1 MRIGGRSV
9 VTIGA
14 YDGVHIGHRQVIE
27 HVRSI
32 AEAEQLA
39 SVVVTFDRHPA
50 SVVRPESAP
59 PLLTDLGQKLELLW
73 ATGVDD
79 VVVIRFDEDRATE
92 TAEDFVTEVLV
103 SQLSAA
109 VVVVGRDFHFGKGR
123 GGNVALLEAMGL
135 AYDFRVAPFDL
146 VTQPSSGVGA
156 PVAVVSSTLVRT
168 CIASGALA
176 EAALLLGRPHEV
188 RGVICDDG
196 SISPPAEILIPPKG
210 HYAAHVARLEPGT
223 ELCPTDVVVGQSSAA
238 GAIKV
243 LGECDVDG
251 PAGAVARVVFDSR
264 R

>member
-1 MRIGGRSV
+1 MNIGGGSV

-32 AEAEQLA
+32 AEAEGLA

-59 PLLTDLGQKLELLW
+59 LLLTDLDQKLELLR

-103 SQLSAA
+103 SQLTAA

-123 GGNVALLEAMGL
+123 GGNVALLEAMGKQ
-135 AYDFRVAPFDL
+135 YGFRVAPFDL
-146 VTQPSSGVGA
+146 VTQPSPGGGA
-156 PVAVVSSTLVRT
+156 AAEVVSSTRVRT
-168 CIASGALA
+168 CIAAGALA
-176 EAALLLGRPHEV
+176 DAARLLGRPHEV
-188 RGVICDDG
+188 RGVVCEDG
-196 SISPPAEILIPPKG
+196 SIAVPTEILIPPAG
-210 HYAAHVARLEPGT
+210 RYSAQVARLEPAG
-223 ELCPTDVVVGQSSAA
+223 EMCATDVVVGLPTVV
-238 GAIKV
+238 GAITV

-251 PAGAVARVVFDSR
+251 ATGAAVRVVFDR
-264 R
+264 PR